1 MAWRFVMTAFAFPAP
16 DVPPRRGRRA
26 DAVVDHLIEL
36 IVGGGLPPEHVLPV
50 ESALCEAYGVSRTVL
65 REAIK
70 SLEAKGLVR
79 ARQGIGTLVSDQDSW
94 NLLDPEVLTVIVRH
108 DERYEVLDQ
117 LILVRNALE
126 SSMAREAARRITPA
140 GLAELRDLMA
150 QLDAAVREPE
160 LLDDVDVSFHDR
172 IMRASGNQ
180 LGRAIVRTVH
190 AEARHSLRYTGH
202 PSLAHREHSNR
213 QHLAILEAI
222 EAGDAQAAASL
233 MADHIT
239 TSWQKRR
246 PRGRRPAV

>member
-1 MAWRFVMTAFAFPAP
+1 MTAFAFPAP
-16 DVPPRRGRRA
+16 AVPHRRGRRA

-36 IVGGGLPPEHVLPV
+36 IVSGGIGPDHLLPV

-94 NLLDPEVLTVIVRH
+94 NLLDPDVLAAIVRH
-108 DERYEVLDQ
+108 DEQYDALDQ
-117 LILVRNALE
+117 LILVRTALE
-126 SSMAREAARRITPA
+126 SSMAREAARRTGPTD
-140 GLAELRDLMA
+140 LAELRDLMA

-160 LLDDVDVSFHDR
+160 RLDDVDVCFHDR
-172 IMRASGNQ
+172 IMQASGNQ

-190 AEARHSLRYTGH
+190 AEARHSMRYTGH
-202 PSLAHREHSNR
+202 SSLAHRRQSNR
-213 QHLAILEAI
+213 QHLAVLEAI
-222 EAGDAQAAASL
+222 ETQDADAAASL

-239 TSWQKRR
+239 TSWQQRR
-246 PRGRRPAV
+246 PVAGRSAT